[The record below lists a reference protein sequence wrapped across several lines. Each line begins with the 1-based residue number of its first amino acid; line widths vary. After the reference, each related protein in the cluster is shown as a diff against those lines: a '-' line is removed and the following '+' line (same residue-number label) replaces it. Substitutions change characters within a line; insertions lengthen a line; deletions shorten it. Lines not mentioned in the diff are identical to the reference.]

1 MSEDSIQPS
10 SATVS
15 GDSNEEIDAELLAEY
30 QREIERH
37 EAAVRMVKQ
46 REQEAIEA
54 KMRFNN
60 TIFGTTSIL
69 SFIFFYE
76 VLLIFVP

>member
-10 SATVS
+10 AAAVS
-15 GDSNEEIDAELLAEY
+15 GDSNEDIDAELLAEY

-54 KMRFNN
+54 KMRFKEN
-60 TIFGTTSIL
+60 
-69 SFIFFYE
+69 FFC
-76 VLLIFVP
+76 

>member
-60 TIFGTTSIL
+60 IIFDTTS
-69 SFIFFYE
+69 
-76 VLLIFVP
+76 